1 MNLIVNVNKQWGI
14 GKDGDLLCHIKQDMN
29 YFKDKTFGHTII
41 YGRKTLDSFPG
52 GNPLVGRKNIVLT
65 HDISKIRPEVQ
76 HYGHYYCTVSKVE
89 SVSRKPGNN
98 STAGYAKF
106 AIIRDQNNDD
116 LNKYGRKPI
125 DTTSLFST
133 KNIRDA
139 ISLGNMLE
147 VDTRKVFICGG
158 ESIYKAFLPYC
169 EYAYVTINNCDK
181 EADAFFPN
189 LDENENW
196 EKMTDGKTYI
206 DEKSGIE
213 FKFCIYRNKNCKSIY
228 EN

>member
-29 YFKDKTFGHTII
+29 YFRDKTYGHTVI
-41 YGRKTLDSFPG
+41 YGRKTLDSFPNG
-52 GNPLVGRKNIVLT
+52 KPLVGRKNIVLT
-65 HDISKIRPEVQ
+65 RDLSKIKSEAQHSAHYYGTIHAISK
-76 HYGHYYCTVSKVE
+76 VSKKE
-89 SVSRKPGNN
+89 TDANIMI
-98 STAGYAKF
+98 F
-106 AIIRDQNNDD
+106 RDQHNDD
-116 LNKYGRKPI
+116 VNKFGKKPF
-125 DTTSLFST
+125 DTTSLYGV
-133 KNIRDA
+133 KNIKDA
-139 ISLGNMLE
+139 ISLANMLE
-147 VDTRKVFICGG
+147 VDTNKVFICGG

-189 LDENENW
+189 LNEFKNW
-196 EKMTDGKTYI
+196 EQMTDGKTYT

-213 FKFCIYRNKNCKSIY
+213 FKFCIYRNNDCKSIY